1 MEKITGPIA
10 AIIVAFIVTLGI
22 LIGSGSLTPTP
33 DTYAT
38 VSFDGGYKKIG
49 VISQEQVFTKAEIT
63 LNGRRIKSGDFD
75 EIIDWM
81 TEQAADTGGLEKS
94 SWKAGVA
101 LSASAGV
108 EWLGS
113 ESRFQL
119 TTESMNLVSTDE
131 KPLMNTEVISQLK
144 ALETRAKASR
154 QKNAEEALQFGPAPK
169 ESFLLT
175 KVLSALS
182 K

>member
-1 MEKITGPIA
+1 MDRITGPIA
-10 AIIVAFIVTLGI
+10 AIIVALIITLGI
-22 LIGSGSLTPTP
+22 LVGSGSLTPAP

-49 VISQEQVFTKAEIT
+49 VISQEKVFTKAEIT

-75 EIIDWM
+75 DIIEWM
-81 TEQAADTGGLEKS
+81 TEQAAETGGLEKS

-101 LSASAGV
+101 MSADAGV

-113 ESRFQL
+113 ESKFQL
-119 TTESMNLVSTDE
+119 ATESIKLVSTVE
-131 KPLMNTEVISQLK
+131 KPLMNTEVVSQLK
-144 ALETRAKASR
+144 ALEQRAKASR

>member
-10 AIIVAFIVTLGI
+10 AIIVAFIITLGV
-22 LIGSGSLTPTP
+22 LFGSGSLTPVP

-63 LNGRRIKSGDFD
+63 LNGRQIKSGDFD
-75 EIIDWM
+75 DIIEWM
-81 TEQAADTGGLEKS
+81 TEQAAETGGLEKS

-101 LSASAGV
+101 ISADAGV

-113 ESRFQL
+113 ESKFQL
-119 TTESMNLVSTDE
+119 KTESIKLVSTDVKE
-131 KPLMNTEVISQLK
+131 LMNSEVISQLK
-144 ALETRAKASR
+144 ALEQRAKESR
-154 QKNAEEALQFGPAPK
+154 QKNAEESLKFGPAPK